1 MLSNTRT
8 PKQAVRSFHRETG
21 RETHNGCRD
30 EPHTMFLKKAFEDA
44 PSTEQGNGKAMTGH
58 DIGENGKV
66 IALLEEQIADL
77 RNQLERAESREDTLN
92 AEKSK
97 LLNLTD

>member
-1 MLSNTRT
+1 M
-8 PKQAVRSFHRETG
+8 ETSQKG
-21 RETHNGCRD
+21 LCFSIERD
-30 EPHTMFLKKAFEDA
+30 DRGHLKFDMAELQRAYGELKSAGEDA